1 MAEPVS
7 ALRDLDELSGYTEQN
22 PLSVGDDQQ
31 KAIQE
36 LERRGIKVPEQPE
49 FGYDYGGDRGLT
61 DIFMPFRR
69 EVISPERTIPTGNI
83 SFGPRGN
90 MRQKVKTIPAQY
102 GEPEFG
108 MEYMPLVRGTK
119 SALNAVGD
127 LLFGDAKEQASV
139 ARSGL
144 DMAEG
149 LAQYTTEQVK
159 AAASG
164 GQYYDPEQQRIV
176 SFDPTAVMIG
186 GNPTAGQAVLASG
199 VRLPSGGKKR
209 AYEQYGGNL
218 DDAREK
224 LGITQEGTNAW
235 RSTRKGFKSEI
246 PQEIR
251 EAAQK
256 VYDGDMDIQEYN
268 NIVQRVLPPEPIG
281 QVLEVPSYEEIAM
294 ALGKGEKT
302 GGIIGV
308 NVTLPDGT
316 PASSRLDIP
325 AYENQGTWVA
335 TVHDAGTSGTVL
347 GYGPTAVLNNV
358 SFNSKPNV
366 ALDIARGAKDKST
379 IGRME
384 GAWENRDPKV
394 VEQQVRDILNGTA
407 PDADQWVEVGM
418 NPARGSGFYDKRN
431 GQRLGETEQVLQV
444 GPLVLAK
451 RPTRIELDDPRNLV
465 TTRKEPRL
473 NDQGDPIFFS
483 GGGSTG
489 NRMAGASALS
499 NVERLRRA
507 EEQGFGDVLYHAT
520 APKEPID
527 EFKAKYPDGLSFLT
541 TSPEFA
547 NRWLGKGGSR
557 YNYDDPEL
565 QRILKKDLAEI
576 DKRYEERLGSIE
588 GPDGE
593 NILSWPEK
601 EKENYFRETSLARE
615 AIRKTNQSIYPV
627 RTNVQNTFDPRRDT
641 EVLEEL
647 MRLEKVDPDSN
658 TLNSGMTNRQ
668 VYQSGNYLLYENK
681 NVVDFLK
688 SKGYDSMRLA
698 EDGHIGGDFETLAV
712 FDPKNIR
719 SVNAQFDPEQR
730 ESANI
735 LYSGGGNTGNRIATA
750 SALRDITGDTPE
762 VTRDTTLLERVLDV
776 DSVNNMNPVW
786 GEPELRSVPIARA
799 SDLED
804 RAYMTGITDTTD
816 SSLRNLI
823 SLDGVPIDEKMRGG
837 TFFGSQAEQ
846 MERGHAFASAEKAI
860 QGQINRANVAQQL
873 SGREGVIFVP
883 HGMAGDSP
891 DFATMPTNIAVKYS
905 RAMMEPSDKKL
916 LDERIR
922 DGVLTK
928 KGDKYAAGKE
938 PIPDWMG
945 IDNVTDEY
953 LASIGGKRKNVTR
966 ALDEF
971 REAGALNLS
980 QARALVTDPSQFNQD
995 WGMVHSMYLLDPE
1008 SGQTKPRSTHPSY
1021 PHALTGVP
1029 IGATTEGFSILDW
1042 NPSYLPDERNF
1053 IEDMVRKAREQG
1065 QAYIDM
1071 KKLDDGTV
1079 GFQRKRLQPIIT
1091 RIKGYDVPNRERPV
1105 IGGRARGAGSS
1116 LAGALRSGGQGIITR
1131 EMIDDLI
1138 ARGLILS
1145 D

>member
-1 MAEPVS
+1 VAEPVS

-90 MRQKVKTIPAQY
+90 MRQEVKTIPAQY

-483 GGGSTG
+483 GDNRVAGS
-489 NRMAGASALS
+489 GA
-499 NVERLRRA
+499 
-507 EEQGFGDVLYHAT
+507 
-520 APKEPID
+520 I
-527 EFKAKYPDGLSFLT
+527 
-541 TSPEFA
+541 
-547 NRWLGKGGSR
+547 
-557 YNYDDPEL
+557 
-565 QRILKKDLAEI
+565 
-576 DKRYEERLGSIE
+576 
-588 GPDGE
+588 
-593 NILSWPEK
+593 
-601 EKENYFRETSLARE
+601 
-615 AIRKTNQSIYPV
+615 
-627 RTNVQNTFDPRRDT
+627 
-641 EVLEEL
+641 
-647 MRLEKVDPDSN
+647 
-658 TLNSGMTNRQ
+658 
-668 VYQSGNYLLYENK
+668 
-681 NVVDFLK
+681 
-688 SKGYDSMRLA
+688 
-698 EDGHIGGDFETLAV
+698 
-712 FDPKNIR
+712 
-719 SVNAQFDPEQR
+719 
-730 ESANI
+730 
-735 LYSGGGNTGNRIATA
+735 

-837 TFFGSQAEQ
+837 TFFGFQPEQ
-846 MERGHAFASAEKAI
+846 MELGQAFASADGAI
-860 QGQINRANVAQQL
+860 QSQINRARKAQQL
-873 SGREGVIFVP
+873 SGREGVIFAP
-883 HGMAGDSP
+883 HGMTPSSP

-905 RAMMEPSDKKL
+905 RAMMEPKDKKL

-922 DGVLTK
+922 NGVLTK
-928 KGDKYAAGKE
+928 KGDKYASGKE

-980 QARALVTDPSQFNQD
+980 QSRALVTDPSQFNKD
-995 WGMVHSMYLLDPE
+995 WGMVNSMYLLDPK

-1021 PHALTGVP
+1021 PAALTGVP

-1042 NPSYLPDERNF
+1042 NPTYKNNLNF
-1053 IEDMVRKAREQG
+1053 IDEMMRKGREAG
-1065 QAYIDM
+1065 QEYIDI

-1079 GFQRKRLQPIIT
+1079 GFQRDKIQPK
-1091 RIKGYDVPNRERPV
+1091 IKNIKMFDIPNRERPV
-1105 IGGRARGAGSS
+1105 IGGRARTAGSG
-1116 LAGALRSGGQGIITR
+1116 LAGSLKSGGQGLITR

>member
-90 MRQKVKTIPAQY
+90 MRQEVKTIPAQY

-483 GGGSTG
+483 GDNRVAGS
-489 NRMAGASALS
+489 GA
-499 NVERLRRA
+499 
-507 EEQGFGDVLYHAT
+507 
-520 APKEPID
+520 I
-527 EFKAKYPDGLSFLT
+527 
-541 TSPEFA
+541 
-547 NRWLGKGGSR
+547 
-557 YNYDDPEL
+557 
-565 QRILKKDLAEI
+565 
-576 DKRYEERLGSIE
+576 
-588 GPDGE
+588 
-593 NILSWPEK
+593 
-601 EKENYFRETSLARE
+601 
-615 AIRKTNQSIYPV
+615 
-627 RTNVQNTFDPRRDT
+627 
-641 EVLEEL
+641 
-647 MRLEKVDPDSN
+647 
-658 TLNSGMTNRQ
+658 
-668 VYQSGNYLLYENK
+668 
-681 NVVDFLK
+681 
-688 SKGYDSMRLA
+688 
-698 EDGHIGGDFETLAV
+698 
-712 FDPKNIR
+712 
-719 SVNAQFDPEQR
+719 
-730 ESANI
+730 
-735 LYSGGGNTGNRIATA
+735 
-750 SALRDITGDTPE
+750 SALRDITGETPE

-837 TFFGSQAEQ
+837 TFFGFQPEQ
-846 MERGHAFASAEKAI
+846 MELGQAFASADGAI
-860 QGQINRANVAQQL
+860 QSQINRARKAQQL
-873 SGREGVIFVP
+873 SGREGVIFAP
-883 HGMAGDSP
+883 HGMTPSSP

-905 RAMMEPSDKKL
+905 RAMMEPKDKKL

-922 DGVLTK
+922 NGVLTK

-980 QARALVTDPSQFNQD
+980 QSRALVTDPSQFNKD
-995 WGMVHSMYLLDPE
+995 WGMVNSMYLLDPK

-1021 PHALTGVP
+1021 PAALTGVP

-1042 NPSYLPDERNF
+1042 NPTYKNNLNF
-1053 IEDMVRKAREQG
+1053 IDEMMRKGREAG
-1065 QAYIDM
+1065 QEYIDI

-1079 GFQRKRLQPIIT
+1079 GFQRDKIQPK
-1091 RIKGYDVPNRERPV
+1091 IKNIKMFDIPNRERPV
-1105 IGGRARGAGSS
+1105 IGGRARTAGSG
-1116 LAGALRSGGQGIITR
+1116 LAGSLKSGGQGLITR

>member
-1 MAEPVS
+1 MPS
-7 ALRDLDELSGYTEQN
+7 ALNEILAPILADLAVNKVETGSFFGDADES
-22 PLSVGDDQQ
+22 
-31 KAIQE
+31 KAAQE
-36 LERRGIKVPEQPE
+36 ELQRRGIT
-49 FGYDYGGDRGLT
+49 YDYGGDRPLT
-61 DIFMPFRR
+61 DMFTPLRR
-69 EVISPERTIPTGNI
+69 EVISPERD
-83 SFGPRGN
+83 
-90 MRQKVKTIPAQY
+90 RQIGEPYLNEKGQVTYQVQNIPAEY
-102 GEPEFG
+102 GKAEFG
-108 MEYMPLVRGTK
+108 MEYMPVVRGAR
-119 SALNAVGD
+119 SALNAARD
-127 LLFGDAKEQASV
+127 FFLGDAKEQATV
-139 ARSGL
+139 AKSALG
-144 DMAEG
+144 MAEG

-483 GGGSTG
+483 GDNRVAGS
-489 NRMAGASALS
+489 GA
-499 NVERLRRA
+499 
-507 EEQGFGDVLYHAT
+507 
-520 APKEPID
+520 I
-527 EFKAKYPDGLSFLT
+527 
-541 TSPEFA
+541 
-547 NRWLGKGGSR
+547 
-557 YNYDDPEL
+557 
-565 QRILKKDLAEI
+565 
-576 DKRYEERLGSIE
+576 
-588 GPDGE
+588 
-593 NILSWPEK
+593 
-601 EKENYFRETSLARE
+601 
-615 AIRKTNQSIYPV
+615 
-627 RTNVQNTFDPRRDT
+627 
-641 EVLEEL
+641 
-647 MRLEKVDPDSN
+647 
-658 TLNSGMTNRQ
+658 
-668 VYQSGNYLLYENK
+668 
-681 NVVDFLK
+681 
-688 SKGYDSMRLA
+688 
-698 EDGHIGGDFETLAV
+698 
-712 FDPKNIR
+712 
-719 SVNAQFDPEQR
+719 
-730 ESANI
+730 
-735 LYSGGGNTGNRIATA
+735 

-837 TFFGSQAEQ
+837 TFFGFQPEQ
-846 MERGHAFASAEKAI
+846 MELGQAFASADGAI
-860 QGQINRANVAQQL
+860 QSQINRARKAQQL
-873 SGREGVIFVP
+873 SGREGVIFAP
-883 HGMAGDSP
+883 HGMTPSSP

-905 RAMMEPSDKKL
+905 RAMMEPKDKKL

-922 DGVLTK
+922 NGVLTK
-928 KGDKYAAGKE
+928 KGDKYASGKE

-980 QARALVTDPSQFNQD
+980 QSRALVTDPSQFNKD
-995 WGMVHSMYLLDPE
+995 WGMVNSMYLLDPK

-1021 PHALTGVP
+1021 PAALTGVP

-1042 NPSYLPDERNF
+1042 NPTYKNNLNF
-1053 IEDMVRKAREQG
+1053 IDEMMRKGREAG
-1065 QAYIDM
+1065 QEYIDI

-1079 GFQRKRLQPIIT
+1079 GFQRDKIQPK
-1091 RIKGYDVPNRERPV
+1091 IKNIKMFDIPNRERPV
-1105 IGGRARGAGSS
+1105 IGGRARTAGSG
-1116 LAGALRSGGQGIITR
+1116 LAGSLKSGGQGLITR

>member
-90 MRQKVKTIPAQY
+90 MRQEVKTIPAQY

-483 GGGSTG
+483 GDNRVAGS
-489 NRMAGASALS
+489 GA
-499 NVERLRRA
+499 
-507 EEQGFGDVLYHAT
+507 
-520 APKEPID
+520 I
-527 EFKAKYPDGLSFLT
+527 
-541 TSPEFA
+541 
-547 NRWLGKGGSR
+547 
-557 YNYDDPEL
+557 
-565 QRILKKDLAEI
+565 
-576 DKRYEERLGSIE
+576 
-588 GPDGE
+588 
-593 NILSWPEK
+593 
-601 EKENYFRETSLARE
+601 
-615 AIRKTNQSIYPV
+615 
-627 RTNVQNTFDPRRDT
+627 
-641 EVLEEL
+641 
-647 MRLEKVDPDSN
+647 
-658 TLNSGMTNRQ
+658 
-668 VYQSGNYLLYENK
+668 
-681 NVVDFLK
+681 
-688 SKGYDSMRLA
+688 
-698 EDGHIGGDFETLAV
+698 
-712 FDPKNIR
+712 
-719 SVNAQFDPEQR
+719 
-730 ESANI
+730 
-735 LYSGGGNTGNRIATA
+735 

-837 TFFGSQAEQ
+837 TFFGFQPEQ
-846 MERGHAFASAEKAI
+846 MELGQAFASADGAI
-860 QGQINRANVAQQL
+860 QSQINRARKAQQL
-873 SGREGVIFVP
+873 SGREGVIFAP
-883 HGMAGDSP
+883 HGMTPSSP

-905 RAMMEPSDKKL
+905 RAMMEPKDKKL

-922 DGVLTK
+922 NGVLTK
-928 KGDKYAAGKE
+928 KGDKYASGKE

-966 ALDEF
+966 AVDEF

-980 QARALVTDPSQFNQD
+980 QSRALVTDPSQFNKD
-995 WGMVHSMYLLDPE
+995 WGMVNSMYLLDPK

-1021 PHALTGVP
+1021 PAALTGVP

-1042 NPSYLPDERNF
+1042 NPTYKNNLNF
-1053 IEDMVRKAREQG
+1053 IDEMMRKGREAG
-1065 QAYIDM
+1065 QEYIDI

-1079 GFQRKRLQPIIT
+1079 GFQRDKIQPK
-1091 RIKGYDVPNRERPV
+1091 IKNIKMFDIPNRERPV
-1105 IGGRARGAGSS
+1105 IGGRARTAGSG
-1116 LAGALRSGGQGIITR
+1116 LAGSLKSGGQGLITR

>member
-36 LERRGIKVPEQPE
+36 LERRGIKPPEQPE
-49 FGYDYGGDRGLT
+49 FGYDYGGDRGVT

-69 EVISPERTIPTGNI
+69 EVIRPEQTIPTGNI

-90 MRQKVKTIPAQY
+90 MQQEVKTIPAQY
-102 GEPEFG
+102 GESEFG

-127 LLFGDAKEQASV
+127 LLFGDAGEQAAVTKS
-139 ARSGL
+139 AL
-144 DMAEG
+144 NMAEG
-149 LAQYTTEQVK
+149 LGQYATEQAK

-164 GQYYDPEQQRIV
+164 GEYYDPEQQRIV
-176 SFDPTAVMIG
+176 SFDPTTVMFG
-186 GNPTAGQAVLASG
+186 GNPATTTEKVLGSG

-209 AYEQYGGNL
+209 AYEQYGGTLN
-218 DDAREK
+218 DAREK
-224 LGITQEGTNAW
+224 LGITQETTDAW

-256 VYDGDMDIQEYN
+256 VYDGDMDIREYDD
-268 NIVQRVLPPEPIG
+268 IVQRVLPPEPIG

-308 NVTLPDGT
+308 NIALPDGT
-316 PASSRLDIP
+316 PASSRLDIN
-325 AYENQGTWVA
+325 AYQDQGTWVA

-366 ALDIARGAKDKST
+366 ALDIARGAKTKST

-384 GAWENRDPKV
+384 GAWENRDPKML
-394 VEQQVRDILNGTA
+394 EQQVRDILNGTA
-407 PDADQWVEVGM
+407 PDADQWIEVGM
-418 NPARGSGFYDKRN
+418 NPARGSGFYDKRT
-431 GQRLGETEQVLQV
+431 GQRLGEAEQVLQI
-444 GPLVLAK
+444 GPVVLAK
-451 RPTRIELDDPRNLV
+451 GSTKVKLDDPRNLV
-465 TTRKEPRL
+465 TTRGKPKL
-473 NDQGDPIFFS
+473 NDQGDQIFFA

-489 NRMAGASALS
+489 NRMAGASAL
-499 NVERLRRA
+499 
-507 EEQGFGDVLYHAT
+507 
-520 APKEPID
+520 
-527 EFKAKYPDGLSFLT
+527 
-541 TSPEFA
+541 
-547 NRWLGKGGSR
+547 
-557 YNYDDPEL
+557 
-565 QRILKKDLAEI
+565 
-576 DKRYEERLGSIE
+576 
-588 GPDGE
+588 
-593 NILSWPEK
+593 
-601 EKENYFRETSLARE
+601 
-615 AIRKTNQSIYPV
+615 
-627 RTNVQNTFDPRRDT
+627 
-641 EVLEEL
+641 
-647 MRLEKVDPDSN
+647 
-658 TLNSGMTNRQ
+658 
-668 VYQSGNYLLYENK
+668 
-681 NVVDFLK
+681 
-688 SKGYDSMRLA
+688 
-698 EDGHIGGDFETLAV
+698 
-712 FDPKNIR
+712 
-719 SVNAQFDPEQR
+719 
-730 ESANI
+730 
-735 LYSGGGNTGNRIATA
+735 
-750 SALRDITGDTPE
+750 RDITGETPE

-786 GEPELRSVPIARA
+786 GDPELRSVPIARA

-837 TFFGSQAEQ
+837 TFFGFQPEQ
-846 MERGHAFASAEKAI
+846 MELRQAFASADGAI
-860 QGQINRANVAQQL
+860 QSQINRARKAQQL
-873 SGREGVIFVP
+873 SGREGVIFAP
-883 HGMAGDSP
+883 HGMTPSSP

-922 DGVLTK
+922 NGVLTK
-928 KGDKYAAGKE
+928 NGDKYAAGKE

-980 QARALVTDPSQFNQD
+980 QSRALVTDPSQFNKD
-995 WGMVHSMYLLDPE
+995 WGMVNSMYLLDPK

-1021 PHALTGVP
+1021 PAALAGTP

-1042 NPSYLPDERNF
+1042 NPTYKNNLNF
-1053 IEDMVRKAREQG
+1053 IDEMLRKGREAG
-1065 QAYIDM
+1065 QEYIDI

-1079 GFQRKRLQPIIT
+1079 GFQRDKIQKKIQNIKRF
-1091 RIKGYDVPNRERPV
+1091 DVPNRERPV
-1105 IGGRARGAGSS
+1105 LGGRARTAGSG
-1116 LAGALRSGGQGIITR
+1116 LAGSLKSGGQGIITR
-1131 EMIDDLI
+1131 EMIDDLV

>member
-1 MAEPVS
+1 VPS
-7 ALRDLDELSGYTEQN
+7 ALHEILAPILADLAVNKVETGSFFGDADES
-22 PLSVGDDQQ
+22 
-31 KAIQE
+31 KAAQE
-36 LERRGIKVPEQPE
+36 ELQRRGIN
-49 FGYDYGGDRGLT
+49 YSYGGDSTLGSLLL
-61 DIFMPFRR
+61 PLRR
-69 EVISPERTIPTGNI
+69 EVISPERD
-83 SFGPRGN
+83 
-90 MRQKVKTIPAQY
+90 RQIGEPYLNEKGQVTYQVQNIPAEY
-102 GEPEFG
+102 GKAEFG
-108 MEYMPLVRGTK
+108 MEYIPVVRGARSVR
-119 SALNAVGD
+119 SAARDFFL
-127 LLFGDAKEQASV
+127 GDAKEQASV
-139 ARSGL
+139 ARSAL
-144 DMAEG
+144 NMVEG
-149 LAQYTTEQVK
+149 FGQHIAEQVQ
-159 AAASG
+159 AFGSG
-164 GQYYDPEQQRIV
+164 GRYYDPKQERIV
-176 SFDPTAVMIG
+176 EADPTLVMFG
-186 GNPTAGQAVLASG
+186 GNPATTTGKVLGSG

-218 DDAREK
+218 EDARNK
-224 LGITQEGTNAW
+224 LNLTDEYRKEWQKT
-235 RSTRKGFKSEI
+235 RSGFK
-246 PQEIR
+246 QERPEELKI
-251 EAAQK
+251 AAQK
-256 VYDGDMDIQEYN
+256 VSDGEMTFEEYRALVQE
-268 NIVQRVLPPEPIG
+268 VLPPEPLG
-281 QVLEVPSYEEIAM
+281 QLMEIPTLEEIALSLDKSPDRT
-294 ALGKGEKT
+294 A
-302 GGIIGV
+302 GIIGL
-308 NVTLPDGT
+308 NIDIPDGT
-316 PASSRLDIP
+316 PASSRLDIS
-325 AYENQGTWVA
+325 AYEDQGTWVN
-335 TVHDAGTSGTVL
+335 TIHEGGKKSGTVL
-347 GYGPTAVLNNV
+347 GYGPTTVLNNV
-358 SFNSKPNV
+358 SFSSNPKQ
-366 ALDIARGAKDKST
+366 ALEIAKGQGKTPIARIDGT
-379 IGRME
+379 
-384 GAWENRDPKV
+384 WENRDPKI
-394 VEQQVRDILNGTA
+394 VEQQVRSILDGTA
-407 PDADQWVEVGM
+407 PDAGDWVEVGM
-418 NPARGSGFYDKRN
+418 NPIRGSGFYNKATFELVDN
-431 GQRLGETEQVLQV
+431 AEQILQV

-451 RPTRIELDDPRNLV
+451 KVKYRKPNDPKNQVEDRGV
-465 TTRKEPRL
+465 PRL
-473 NDQGDPIFFS
+473 DDQGDPIFFS

-489 NRMAGASALS
+489 NRIAGASALS

-527 EFKAKYPDGLSFLT
+527 QFKAKYPDGLNFLT

-557 YNYDDPEL
+557 YNDADPEL

-601 EKENYFRETSLARE
+601 EQENYFRETRLARE
-615 AIRKTNQSIYPV
+615 AISRTNQSIYPV

-641 EVLEEL
+641 DVLEEL

-668 VYQSGNYLLYENK
+668 TYQTGNYLLYENK

-698 EDGHIGGDFETLAV
+698 EDGHAGGDFETLAV

-719 SVNAQFDPEQR
+719 SVNAQFDPQQR

-837 TFFGSQAEQ
+837 TFFGFQPEQ
-846 MERGHAFASAEKAI
+846 MELGQAFASADGAI
-860 QGQINRANVAQQL
+860 QSQINRARKAQQL
-873 SGREGVIFVP
+873 SGREGVIFAP
-883 HGMAGDSP
+883 HGMTPSSP

-905 RAMMEPSDKKL
+905 RAMMEPKDKKL

-922 DGVLTK
+922 NGVLTK

-980 QARALVTDPSQFNQD
+980 QSRALVTDPSQFNKD
-995 WGMVHSMYLLDPE
+995 WGMVNSMYLLDPK

-1021 PHALTGVP
+1021 PAALTGVP

-1042 NPSYLPDERNF
+1042 NPTYKNNLNF
-1053 IEDMVRKAREQG
+1053 IDEMMRKGREAG
-1065 QAYIDM
+1065 QEYIDI

-1079 GFQRKRLQPIIT
+1079 GFQRDKIQPKIQNIKRFDI
-1091 RIKGYDVPNRERPV
+1091 PNRERPV
-1105 IGGRARGAGSS
+1105 IGGRARTAGSG
-1116 LAGALRSGGQGIITR
+1116 LAGSLKSGGQGLITR

>member
-1 MAEPVS
+1 
-7 ALRDLDELSGYTEQN
+7 
-22 PLSVGDDQQ
+22 
-31 KAIQE
+31 
-36 LERRGIKVPEQPE
+36 
-49 FGYDYGGDRGLT
+49 
-61 DIFMPFRR
+61 
-69 EVISPERTIPTGNI
+69 
-83 SFGPRGN
+83 
-90 MRQKVKTIPAQY
+90 
-102 GEPEFG
+102 
-108 MEYMPLVRGTK
+108 
-119 SALNAVGD
+119 
-127 LLFGDAKEQASV
+127 
-139 ARSGL
+139 
-144 DMAEG
+144 MAEG

-483 GGGSTG
+483 GDNRVAGS
-489 NRMAGASALS
+489 GA
-499 NVERLRRA
+499 
-507 EEQGFGDVLYHAT
+507 
-520 APKEPID
+520 I
-527 EFKAKYPDGLSFLT
+527 
-541 TSPEFA
+541 
-547 NRWLGKGGSR
+547 
-557 YNYDDPEL
+557 
-565 QRILKKDLAEI
+565 
-576 DKRYEERLGSIE
+576 
-588 GPDGE
+588 
-593 NILSWPEK
+593 
-601 EKENYFRETSLARE
+601 
-615 AIRKTNQSIYPV
+615 
-627 RTNVQNTFDPRRDT
+627 
-641 EVLEEL
+641 
-647 MRLEKVDPDSN
+647 
-658 TLNSGMTNRQ
+658 
-668 VYQSGNYLLYENK
+668 
-681 NVVDFLK
+681 
-688 SKGYDSMRLA
+688 
-698 EDGHIGGDFETLAV
+698 
-712 FDPKNIR
+712 
-719 SVNAQFDPEQR
+719 
-730 ESANI
+730 
-735 LYSGGGNTGNRIATA
+735 

-837 TFFGSQAEQ
+837 TFFGFQPEQ
-846 MERGHAFASAEKAI
+846 MELGQAFASADGAI
-860 QGQINRANVAQQL
+860 QSQINRARKAQQL
-873 SGREGVIFVP
+873 SGREGVIFAP
-883 HGMAGDSP
+883 HGMTPSSP

-905 RAMMEPSDKKL
+905 RAMMEPKDKKL

-922 DGVLTK
+922 NGVLTK

-980 QARALVTDPSQFNQD
+980 QSRALVTDPSQFNKD
-995 WGMVHSMYLLDPE
+995 WGMVNSMYLLDPK

-1021 PHALTGVP
+1021 PAALTGVP

-1042 NPSYLPDERNF
+1042 NPTYKNNLNF
-1053 IEDMVRKAREQG
+1053 IDEMMRKGREAG
-1065 QAYIDM
+1065 QEYIDI

-1079 GFQRKRLQPIIT
+1079 GFQRDKIQPK
-1091 RIKGYDVPNRERPV
+1091 IKNIKMFDIPNRERPV
-1105 IGGRARGAGSS
+1105 IGGRARTAGSG
-1116 LAGALRSGGQGIITR
+1116 LAGSLKSGGQGLITR

>member
-1 MAEPVS
+1 MPS
-7 ALRDLDELSGYTEQN
+7 ALNEILAPILADLAVNKVETGSFFGDADES
-22 PLSVGDDQQ
+22 
-31 KAIQE
+31 KAAQE
-36 LERRGIKVPEQPE
+36 ELQRRGIT
-49 FGYDYGGDRGLT
+49 YDYGGDRPLT
-61 DIFMPFRR
+61 DMFTPLRR
-69 EVISPERTIPTGNI
+69 EVISPERD
-83 SFGPRGN
+83 
-90 MRQKVKTIPAQY
+90 RQIGEPYLNEKGQVTYQVQNIPAEY
-102 GEPEFG
+102 GKAEFG
-108 MEYMPLVRGTK
+108 MEYMPVVRGAR
-119 SALNAVGD
+119 SALNAARD
-127 LLFGDAKEQASV
+127 FFLGDAKEQATV
-139 ARSGL
+139 AKSALG
-144 DMAEG
+144 MAEG

-235 RSTRKGFKSEI
+235 RSTRKGFKSET

-251 EAAQK
+251 ESAQK

-483 GGGSTG
+483 GDNRVAGS
-489 NRMAGASALS
+489 GA
-499 NVERLRRA
+499 
-507 EEQGFGDVLYHAT
+507 
-520 APKEPID
+520 I
-527 EFKAKYPDGLSFLT
+527 
-541 TSPEFA
+541 
-547 NRWLGKGGSR
+547 
-557 YNYDDPEL
+557 
-565 QRILKKDLAEI
+565 
-576 DKRYEERLGSIE
+576 
-588 GPDGE
+588 
-593 NILSWPEK
+593 
-601 EKENYFRETSLARE
+601 
-615 AIRKTNQSIYPV
+615 
-627 RTNVQNTFDPRRDT
+627 
-641 EVLEEL
+641 
-647 MRLEKVDPDSN
+647 
-658 TLNSGMTNRQ
+658 
-668 VYQSGNYLLYENK
+668 
-681 NVVDFLK
+681 
-688 SKGYDSMRLA
+688 
-698 EDGHIGGDFETLAV
+698 
-712 FDPKNIR
+712 
-719 SVNAQFDPEQR
+719 
-730 ESANI
+730 
-735 LYSGGGNTGNRIATA
+735 

-837 TFFGSQAEQ
+837 TFFGFQPEQ
-846 MERGHAFASAEKAI
+846 MELGQAFASADGAI
-860 QGQINRANVAQQL
+860 QSQINRARKAQQL
-873 SGREGVIFVP
+873 SGREGVIFAP
-883 HGMAGDSP
+883 HGMTPSSP

-905 RAMMEPSDKKL
+905 RAMMEPKDKKL

-922 DGVLTK
+922 NGVLTK

-980 QARALVTDPSQFNQD
+980 QSRALVTDPSQFNKD
-995 WGMVHSMYLLDPE
+995 WGMVNSMYLLDPK

-1021 PHALTGVP
+1021 PAALTGVP

-1042 NPSYLPDERNF
+1042 NPTYKNNLNF
-1053 IEDMVRKAREQG
+1053 IDEMMRKGREAG
-1065 QAYIDM
+1065 QEYIDI

-1079 GFQRKRLQPIIT
+1079 GFQRDKIQPK
-1091 RIKGYDVPNRERPV
+1091 IKNIKMFDIPNRERPV
-1105 IGGRARGAGSS
+1105 IGGRARTAGSG
-1116 LAGALRSGGQGIITR
+1116 LAGSLKSGGQGLITR

>member
-90 MRQKVKTIPAQY
+90 MRQEVKTIPAQY

-483 GGGSTG
+483 GDNRVAGS
-489 NRMAGASALS
+489 GA
-499 NVERLRRA
+499 
-507 EEQGFGDVLYHAT
+507 
-520 APKEPID
+520 I
-527 EFKAKYPDGLSFLT
+527 
-541 TSPEFA
+541 
-547 NRWLGKGGSR
+547 
-557 YNYDDPEL
+557 
-565 QRILKKDLAEI
+565 
-576 DKRYEERLGSIE
+576 
-588 GPDGE
+588 
-593 NILSWPEK
+593 
-601 EKENYFRETSLARE
+601 
-615 AIRKTNQSIYPV
+615 
-627 RTNVQNTFDPRRDT
+627 
-641 EVLEEL
+641 
-647 MRLEKVDPDSN
+647 
-658 TLNSGMTNRQ
+658 
-668 VYQSGNYLLYENK
+668 
-681 NVVDFLK
+681 
-688 SKGYDSMRLA
+688 
-698 EDGHIGGDFETLAV
+698 
-712 FDPKNIR
+712 
-719 SVNAQFDPEQR
+719 
-730 ESANI
+730 
-735 LYSGGGNTGNRIATA
+735 

-837 TFFGSQAEQ
+837 TFFGFQPEQ
-846 MERGHAFASAEKAI
+846 MELGQAFASADGAI
-860 QGQINRANVAQQL
+860 QSQINRARKAQQL
-873 SGREGVIFVP
+873 SGREGVIFAP
-883 HGMAGDSP
+883 HGMTPSSP

-905 RAMMEPSDKKL
+905 RAMMEPKDKKL

-922 DGVLTK
+922 NGVLTK

-980 QARALVTDPSQFNQD
+980 QSRALVTDPSQFNKD
-995 WGMVHSMYLLDPE
+995 WGMVNSMYLLDPK

-1021 PHALTGVP
+1021 PAALTGVP

-1042 NPSYLPDERNF
+1042 NPTYKNNLNF
-1053 IEDMVRKAREQG
+1053 IDEMMRKGREAG
-1065 QAYIDM
+1065 QEYIDI

-1079 GFQRKRLQPIIT
+1079 GFQRDKIQPK
-1091 RIKGYDVPNRERPV
+1091 IKNIKMFDIPNRERPV
-1105 IGGRARGAGSS
+1105 IGGRARTAGSG
-1116 LAGALRSGGQGIITR
+1116 LAGSLKSGGQGLITR

>member
-1 MAEPVS
+1 MPS
-7 ALRDLDELSGYTEQN
+7 ALNEILAPILADLAVNKVETGSFFGDADES
-22 PLSVGDDQQ
+22 
-31 KAIQE
+31 KAAQE
-36 LERRGIKVPEQPE
+36 ELQRRGIT
-49 FGYDYGGDRGLT
+49 YDYGGDRPLT
-61 DIFMPFRR
+61 DMFTPLRR
-69 EVISPERTIPTGNI
+69 EVISPERD
-83 SFGPRGN
+83 
-90 MRQKVKTIPAQY
+90 RQIGEPYLNEKGQVTYQVQNIPAEY
-102 GEPEFG
+102 GKAEFG
-108 MEYMPLVRGTK
+108 MEYMPVVRGAR
-119 SALNAVGD
+119 SALNAARD
-127 LLFGDAKEQASV
+127 FFLGDAKEQATV
-139 ARSGL
+139 AKSALG
-144 DMAEG
+144 MAEG

-256 VYDGDMDIQEYN
+256 VYDGDMDIREYN

-483 GGGSTG
+483 GDNRVAGS
-489 NRMAGASALS
+489 GA
-499 NVERLRRA
+499 
-507 EEQGFGDVLYHAT
+507 
-520 APKEPID
+520 I
-527 EFKAKYPDGLSFLT
+527 
-541 TSPEFA
+541 
-547 NRWLGKGGSR
+547 
-557 YNYDDPEL
+557 
-565 QRILKKDLAEI
+565 
-576 DKRYEERLGSIE
+576 
-588 GPDGE
+588 
-593 NILSWPEK
+593 
-601 EKENYFRETSLARE
+601 
-615 AIRKTNQSIYPV
+615 
-627 RTNVQNTFDPRRDT
+627 
-641 EVLEEL
+641 
-647 MRLEKVDPDSN
+647 
-658 TLNSGMTNRQ
+658 
-668 VYQSGNYLLYENK
+668 
-681 NVVDFLK
+681 
-688 SKGYDSMRLA
+688 
-698 EDGHIGGDFETLAV
+698 
-712 FDPKNIR
+712 
-719 SVNAQFDPEQR
+719 
-730 ESANI
+730 
-735 LYSGGGNTGNRIATA
+735 

-837 TFFGSQAEQ
+837 TFFGFQPEQ
-846 MERGHAFASAEKAI
+846 MELGQAFASADGAI
-860 QGQINRANVAQQL
+860 QSQINRARKAQQL
-873 SGREGVIFVP
+873 SGREGVIFAP
-883 HGMAGDSP
+883 HGMTPSSP

-905 RAMMEPSDKKL
+905 RAMMEPKDKKL

-922 DGVLTK
+922 NGVLTK
-928 KGDKYAAGKE
+928 KGDKYASGKE

-980 QARALVTDPSQFNQD
+980 QSRALVTDPSQFNKD
-995 WGMVHSMYLLDPE
+995 WGMVNSMYLLDPK

-1021 PHALTGVP
+1021 PAALTGVP

-1042 NPSYLPDERNF
+1042 NPTYKNNLNF
-1053 IEDMVRKAREQG
+1053 IDEMMRKGREAG
-1065 QAYIDM
+1065 QEYIDI

-1079 GFQRKRLQPIIT
+1079 GFQRDKIQPK
-1091 RIKGYDVPNRERPV
+1091 IKNIKMFDIPNRERPV
-1105 IGGRARGAGSS
+1105 IGGRARTAGSG
-1116 LAGALRSGGQGIITR
+1116 LAGSLKSGGQGLITR

>member
-69 EVISPERTIPTGNI
+69 EVISPEQTIPTGNI

-90 MRQKVKTIPAQY
+90 MRQEVKTIPAQY

-483 GGGSTG
+483 GDNRVAGS
-489 NRMAGASALS
+489 GA
-499 NVERLRRA
+499 
-507 EEQGFGDVLYHAT
+507 
-520 APKEPID
+520 I
-527 EFKAKYPDGLSFLT
+527 
-541 TSPEFA
+541 
-547 NRWLGKGGSR
+547 
-557 YNYDDPEL
+557 
-565 QRILKKDLAEI
+565 
-576 DKRYEERLGSIE
+576 
-588 GPDGE
+588 
-593 NILSWPEK
+593 
-601 EKENYFRETSLARE
+601 
-615 AIRKTNQSIYPV
+615 
-627 RTNVQNTFDPRRDT
+627 
-641 EVLEEL
+641 
-647 MRLEKVDPDSN
+647 
-658 TLNSGMTNRQ
+658 
-668 VYQSGNYLLYENK
+668 
-681 NVVDFLK
+681 
-688 SKGYDSMRLA
+688 
-698 EDGHIGGDFETLAV
+698 
-712 FDPKNIR
+712 
-719 SVNAQFDPEQR
+719 
-730 ESANI
+730 
-735 LYSGGGNTGNRIATA
+735 

-837 TFFGSQAEQ
+837 TFFGFQPEQ
-846 MERGHAFASAEKAI
+846 MELGQAFASADGAI
-860 QGQINRANVAQQL
+860 QSQINRARKAQQL
-873 SGREGVIFVP
+873 SGREGVIFAP
-883 HGMAGDSP
+883 HGMTPSSP

-905 RAMMEPSDKKL
+905 RAMMEPKDKKL

-922 DGVLTK
+922 NGVLTK
-928 KGDKYAAGKE
+928 KGDKYASGKE

-980 QARALVTDPSQFNQD
+980 QSRALVTDPSQFNKD
-995 WGMVHSMYLLDPE
+995 WGMVNSMYLLDPK

-1021 PHALTGVP
+1021 PAALTGVP

-1042 NPSYLPDERNF
+1042 NPTYKNNLNF
-1053 IEDMVRKAREQG
+1053 IDEMMRKGREAG
-1065 QAYIDM
+1065 QEYIDI

-1079 GFQRKRLQPIIT
+1079 GFQRDKIQPK
-1091 RIKGYDVPNRERPV
+1091 IKNIKMFDIPNRERPV
-1105 IGGRARGAGSS
+1105 IGGRARTAGSG
-1116 LAGALRSGGQGIITR
+1116 LAGSLKSGGQGLITR

>member
-90 MRQKVKTIPAQY
+90 MRQEVKTIPAQY

-256 VYDGDMDIQEYN
+256 VYDGDMDIREYN

-483 GGGSTG
+483 GDNRVAGS
-489 NRMAGASALS
+489 GA
-499 NVERLRRA
+499 
-507 EEQGFGDVLYHAT
+507 
-520 APKEPID
+520 I
-527 EFKAKYPDGLSFLT
+527 
-541 TSPEFA
+541 
-547 NRWLGKGGSR
+547 
-557 YNYDDPEL
+557 
-565 QRILKKDLAEI
+565 
-576 DKRYEERLGSIE
+576 
-588 GPDGE
+588 
-593 NILSWPEK
+593 
-601 EKENYFRETSLARE
+601 
-615 AIRKTNQSIYPV
+615 
-627 RTNVQNTFDPRRDT
+627 
-641 EVLEEL
+641 
-647 MRLEKVDPDSN
+647 
-658 TLNSGMTNRQ
+658 
-668 VYQSGNYLLYENK
+668 
-681 NVVDFLK
+681 
-688 SKGYDSMRLA
+688 
-698 EDGHIGGDFETLAV
+698 
-712 FDPKNIR
+712 
-719 SVNAQFDPEQR
+719 
-730 ESANI
+730 
-735 LYSGGGNTGNRIATA
+735 

-837 TFFGSQAEQ
+837 TFFGFQPEQ
-846 MERGHAFASAEKAI
+846 MELGQAFASADGAI
-860 QGQINRANVAQQL
+860 QSQINRARKAQQL
-873 SGREGVIFVP
+873 SGREGVIFAP
-883 HGMAGDSP
+883 HGMTPSSP

-905 RAMMEPSDKKL
+905 RAMMEPKDKKL

-922 DGVLTK
+922 NGVLTK

-980 QARALVTDPSQFNQD
+980 QSRALVTDPSQFNKD
-995 WGMVHSMYLLDPE
+995 WGMVNSMYLLDPK

-1021 PHALTGVP
+1021 PAALTGVP

-1042 NPSYLPDERNF
+1042 NPTYKNNLNF
-1053 IEDMVRKAREQG
+1053 IDEMMRKGREAG
-1065 QAYIDM
+1065 QEYIDI

-1079 GFQRKRLQPIIT
+1079 GFQRDKIQPK
-1091 RIKGYDVPNRERPV
+1091 IKNIKMFDIPNRERPV
-1105 IGGRARGAGSS
+1105 IGGRARTAGSG
-1116 LAGALRSGGQGIITR
+1116 LAGSLKSGGQGLITR

>member
-1 MAEPVS
+1 VAEPVS

-36 LERRGIKVPEQPE
+36 LERRGIKAPEQPE

-90 MRQKVKTIPAQY
+90 MRQEVKTIPAQY

-483 GGGSTG
+483 GNNKVAGS
-489 NRMAGASALS
+489 GA
-499 NVERLRRA
+499 
-507 EEQGFGDVLYHAT
+507 
-520 APKEPID
+520 I
-527 EFKAKYPDGLSFLT
+527 
-541 TSPEFA
+541 
-547 NRWLGKGGSR
+547 
-557 YNYDDPEL
+557 
-565 QRILKKDLAEI
+565 
-576 DKRYEERLGSIE
+576 
-588 GPDGE
+588 
-593 NILSWPEK
+593 
-601 EKENYFRETSLARE
+601 
-615 AIRKTNQSIYPV
+615 
-627 RTNVQNTFDPRRDT
+627 
-641 EVLEEL
+641 
-647 MRLEKVDPDSN
+647 
-658 TLNSGMTNRQ
+658 
-668 VYQSGNYLLYENK
+668 
-681 NVVDFLK
+681 
-688 SKGYDSMRLA
+688 
-698 EDGHIGGDFETLAV
+698 
-712 FDPKNIR
+712 
-719 SVNAQFDPEQR
+719 
-730 ESANI
+730 
-735 LYSGGGNTGNRIATA
+735 
-750 SALRDITGDTPE
+750 SALRDITGETPE

-837 TFFGSQAEQ
+837 TFFGFQPEQ
-846 MERGHAFASAEKAI
+846 MELGQAFASADGAI
-860 QGQINRANVAQQL
+860 QSQINRARKAQQL
-873 SGREGVIFVP
+873 SGREGVIFAP
-883 HGMAGDSP
+883 HGMTPSSP

-905 RAMMEPSDKKL
+905 RAMMEPKDKKL

-922 DGVLTK
+922 NGVLTK

-980 QARALVTDPSQFNQD
+980 QSRALVTDPSQFNKD
-995 WGMVHSMYLLDPE
+995 WGMVNSMYLLDPK

-1021 PHALTGVP
+1021 PAALTGVP

-1042 NPSYLPDERNF
+1042 NPTYKNNLNF
-1053 IEDMVRKAREQG
+1053 IDEMMRKGREAG
-1065 QAYIDM
+1065 QEYIDI

-1079 GFQRKRLQPIIT
+1079 GFQRDKIQPKIQNIKRFDI
-1091 RIKGYDVPNRERPV
+1091 PNRERPV
-1105 IGGRARGAGSS
+1105 IGGRARTAGSG
-1116 LAGALRSGGQGIITR
+1116 LAGSLKSGGQGLITR

>member
-90 MRQKVKTIPAQY
+90 MRQEVKTIPAQY

-256 VYDGDMDIQEYN
+256 VYDGDMDIREYN

-483 GGGSTG
+483 GDNRVAGS
-489 NRMAGASALS
+489 GA
-499 NVERLRRA
+499 
-507 EEQGFGDVLYHAT
+507 
-520 APKEPID
+520 I
-527 EFKAKYPDGLSFLT
+527 
-541 TSPEFA
+541 
-547 NRWLGKGGSR
+547 
-557 YNYDDPEL
+557 
-565 QRILKKDLAEI
+565 
-576 DKRYEERLGSIE
+576 
-588 GPDGE
+588 
-593 NILSWPEK
+593 
-601 EKENYFRETSLARE
+601 
-615 AIRKTNQSIYPV
+615 
-627 RTNVQNTFDPRRDT
+627 
-641 EVLEEL
+641 
-647 MRLEKVDPDSN
+647 
-658 TLNSGMTNRQ
+658 
-668 VYQSGNYLLYENK
+668 
-681 NVVDFLK
+681 
-688 SKGYDSMRLA
+688 
-698 EDGHIGGDFETLAV
+698 
-712 FDPKNIR
+712 
-719 SVNAQFDPEQR
+719 
-730 ESANI
+730 
-735 LYSGGGNTGNRIATA
+735 

-837 TFFGSQAEQ
+837 TFFGFQPEQ
-846 MERGHAFASAEKAI
+846 MELGQAFASADGAI
-860 QGQINRANVAQQL
+860 QSQINRARKAQQL
-873 SGREGVIFVP
+873 SGREGVIFAP
-883 HGMAGDSP
+883 HGMTPSSP

-905 RAMMEPSDKKL
+905 RAMMEPKDKKL

-922 DGVLTK
+922 NGVLTK
-928 KGDKYAAGKE
+928 KGDKYASGKE

-966 ALDEF
+966 DLDEF

-980 QARALVTDPSQFNQD
+980 QSRALVTDPSQFNKD
-995 WGMVHSMYLLDPE
+995 WGMVNSMYLLDPK

-1021 PHALTGVP
+1021 PAALTGVP

-1042 NPSYLPDERNF
+1042 NPTYKNNLNF
-1053 IEDMVRKAREQG
+1053 IDEMMRKGREAG
-1065 QAYIDM
+1065 QEYIDI

-1079 GFQRKRLQPIIT
+1079 GFQRDKIQPK
-1091 RIKGYDVPNRERPV
+1091 IKNIKMFDIPNRERPV
-1105 IGGRARGAGSS
+1105 IGGRARTAGSG
-1116 LAGALRSGGQGIITR
+1116 LAGSLKSGGQGLITR

>member
-90 MRQKVKTIPAQY
+90 MRQEVKTIPAQY

-483 GGGSTG
+483 GDNRVAGS
-489 NRMAGASALS
+489 GA
-499 NVERLRRA
+499 
-507 EEQGFGDVLYHAT
+507 
-520 APKEPID
+520 I
-527 EFKAKYPDGLSFLT
+527 
-541 TSPEFA
+541 
-547 NRWLGKGGSR
+547 
-557 YNYDDPEL
+557 
-565 QRILKKDLAEI
+565 
-576 DKRYEERLGSIE
+576 
-588 GPDGE
+588 
-593 NILSWPEK
+593 
-601 EKENYFRETSLARE
+601 
-615 AIRKTNQSIYPV
+615 
-627 RTNVQNTFDPRRDT
+627 
-641 EVLEEL
+641 
-647 MRLEKVDPDSN
+647 
-658 TLNSGMTNRQ
+658 
-668 VYQSGNYLLYENK
+668 
-681 NVVDFLK
+681 
-688 SKGYDSMRLA
+688 
-698 EDGHIGGDFETLAV
+698 
-712 FDPKNIR
+712 
-719 SVNAQFDPEQR
+719 
-730 ESANI
+730 
-735 LYSGGGNTGNRIATA
+735 

-837 TFFGSQAEQ
+837 TFFGFQPEQ
-846 MERGHAFASAEKAI
+846 MELGQAFASADGAI
-860 QGQINRANVAQQL
+860 QSQINRARKAQQL
-873 SGREGVIFVP
+873 SGREGVIFAP
-883 HGMAGDSP
+883 HGMTPSSP

-905 RAMMEPSDKKL
+905 RAMMEPKDKKL

-922 DGVLTK
+922 NGVLTK
-928 KGDKYAAGKE
+928 KGDKYASGKE

-980 QARALVTDPSQFNQD
+980 QSRALVTDPSQFNKD
-995 WGMVHSMYLLDPE
+995 WGMVNSMYLLDPK

-1021 PHALTGVP
+1021 PAALTGVP

-1042 NPSYLPDERNF
+1042 NPTYKNNLNF
-1053 IEDMVRKAREQG
+1053 IDEMMRKGREAG
-1065 QAYIDM
+1065 QEYIDI

-1079 GFQRKRLQPIIT
+1079 GFQRDKIQPK
-1091 RIKGYDVPNRERPV
+1091 IKNIKMFDIPNRERPV
-1105 IGGRARGAGSS
+1105 IGGRARTAGSG
-1116 LAGALRSGGQGIITR
+1116 LAGSLKSGGQGLITR

>member
-90 MRQKVKTIPAQY
+90 MRQEVKTIPAQY

-256 VYDGDMDIQEYN
+256 VYDGDMDIREYN

-483 GGGSTG
+483 GDNRVAGS
-489 NRMAGASALS
+489 GA
-499 NVERLRRA
+499 
-507 EEQGFGDVLYHAT
+507 
-520 APKEPID
+520 I
-527 EFKAKYPDGLSFLT
+527 
-541 TSPEFA
+541 
-547 NRWLGKGGSR
+547 
-557 YNYDDPEL
+557 
-565 QRILKKDLAEI
+565 
-576 DKRYEERLGSIE
+576 
-588 GPDGE
+588 
-593 NILSWPEK
+593 
-601 EKENYFRETSLARE
+601 
-615 AIRKTNQSIYPV
+615 
-627 RTNVQNTFDPRRDT
+627 
-641 EVLEEL
+641 
-647 MRLEKVDPDSN
+647 
-658 TLNSGMTNRQ
+658 
-668 VYQSGNYLLYENK
+668 
-681 NVVDFLK
+681 
-688 SKGYDSMRLA
+688 
-698 EDGHIGGDFETLAV
+698 
-712 FDPKNIR
+712 
-719 SVNAQFDPEQR
+719 
-730 ESANI
+730 
-735 LYSGGGNTGNRIATA
+735 

-786 GEPELRSVPIARA
+786 GEPELSSVPIARA

-837 TFFGSQAEQ
+837 TFFGFQPEQ
-846 MERGHAFASAEKAI
+846 MELGQAFASADGAI
-860 QGQINRANVAQQL
+860 QSQINRARKAQQL
-873 SGREGVIFVP
+873 SGREGVIFAP
-883 HGMAGDSP
+883 HGMTPSSP

-905 RAMMEPSDKKL
+905 RAMMEPKDKKL

-922 DGVLTK
+922 NGVLTK
-928 KGDKYAAGKE
+928 KGDKYASGKE

-966 ALDEF
+966 DLDEF

-980 QARALVTDPSQFNQD
+980 QSRALVTDPSQFNKD
-995 WGMVHSMYLLDPE
+995 WGMVNSMYLLDPK

-1021 PHALTGVP
+1021 PAALTGVP

-1042 NPSYLPDERNF
+1042 NPTYKNNLNF
-1053 IEDMVRKAREQG
+1053 IDEMMRKGREAG
-1065 QAYIDM
+1065 QEYIDI

-1079 GFQRKRLQPIIT
+1079 GFQRDKIQPK
-1091 RIKGYDVPNRERPV
+1091 IKNIKMFDIPNRERPV
-1105 IGGRARGAGSS
+1105 IGGRARTAGSG
-1116 LAGALRSGGQGIITR
+1116 LAGSLKSGGQGLITR

>member
-90 MRQKVKTIPAQY
+90 MRQEVKTIPAQY

-164 GQYYDPEQQRIV
+164 GQYYNPEQQRIV

-256 VYDGDMDIQEYN
+256 VYDGDMDIREYN

-483 GGGSTG
+483 GDNRVAGS
-489 NRMAGASALS
+489 GA
-499 NVERLRRA
+499 
-507 EEQGFGDVLYHAT
+507 
-520 APKEPID
+520 I
-527 EFKAKYPDGLSFLT
+527 
-541 TSPEFA
+541 
-547 NRWLGKGGSR
+547 
-557 YNYDDPEL
+557 
-565 QRILKKDLAEI
+565 
-576 DKRYEERLGSIE
+576 
-588 GPDGE
+588 
-593 NILSWPEK
+593 
-601 EKENYFRETSLARE
+601 
-615 AIRKTNQSIYPV
+615 
-627 RTNVQNTFDPRRDT
+627 
-641 EVLEEL
+641 
-647 MRLEKVDPDSN
+647 
-658 TLNSGMTNRQ
+658 
-668 VYQSGNYLLYENK
+668 
-681 NVVDFLK
+681 
-688 SKGYDSMRLA
+688 
-698 EDGHIGGDFETLAV
+698 
-712 FDPKNIR
+712 
-719 SVNAQFDPEQR
+719 
-730 ESANI
+730 
-735 LYSGGGNTGNRIATA
+735 

-837 TFFGSQAEQ
+837 TFFGFQPEQ
-846 MERGHAFASAEKAI
+846 MELGQAFASADGAI
-860 QGQINRANVAQQL
+860 QSQINRARKAQQL
-873 SGREGVIFVP
+873 SGREGVIFAP
-883 HGMAGDSP
+883 HGMTPSSP

-905 RAMMEPSDKKL
+905 RAMMEPKDKKL

-922 DGVLTK
+922 NGVLTK
-928 KGDKYAAGKE
+928 KGDKYASGKE

-980 QARALVTDPSQFNQD
+980 QSRALVTDPSQFNKD
-995 WGMVHSMYLLDPE
+995 WGMVNSMYLLDPK

-1021 PHALTGVP
+1021 PAALTGVP

-1042 NPSYLPDERNF
+1042 NPTYKNNLNF
-1053 IEDMVRKAREQG
+1053 IDEMMRKGREAG
-1065 QAYIDM
+1065 QEYIDI

-1079 GFQRKRLQPIIT
+1079 GFQRDKIQPK
-1091 RIKGYDVPNRERPV
+1091 IKNIKMFDIPNRERPV
-1105 IGGRARGAGSS
+1105 IGGRARTAGSG
-1116 LAGALRSGGQGIITR
+1116 LAGSLKSGGQGLITR

>member
-1 MAEPVS
+1 MPS
-7 ALRDLDELSGYTEQN
+7 ALNEILAPILADLAVNKVETGSFFGDADES
-22 PLSVGDDQQ
+22 
-31 KAIQE
+31 KAAQE
-36 LERRGIKVPEQPE
+36 ELQRRGIT
-49 FGYDYGGDRGLT
+49 YDYGGDRPLT
-61 DIFMPFRR
+61 DMFTPLRR
-69 EVISPERTIPTGNI
+69 EVISPERD
-83 SFGPRGN
+83 
-90 MRQKVKTIPAQY
+90 RQIGEPYLNEKGQVTYQVQNIPAEY
-102 GEPEFG
+102 GKAEFG
-108 MEYMPLVRGTK
+108 MEYMPVVRGAR
-119 SALNAVGD
+119 SALNAARD
-127 LLFGDAKEQASV
+127 FFLGDAKEQATV
-139 ARSGL
+139 AKSALG
-144 DMAEG
+144 MAEG

-256 VYDGDMDIQEYN
+256 VYDGDMDIREYN

-483 GGGSTG
+483 GDNRVAGS
-489 NRMAGASALS
+489 GA
-499 NVERLRRA
+499 
-507 EEQGFGDVLYHAT
+507 
-520 APKEPID
+520 I
-527 EFKAKYPDGLSFLT
+527 
-541 TSPEFA
+541 
-547 NRWLGKGGSR
+547 
-557 YNYDDPEL
+557 
-565 QRILKKDLAEI
+565 
-576 DKRYEERLGSIE
+576 
-588 GPDGE
+588 
-593 NILSWPEK
+593 
-601 EKENYFRETSLARE
+601 
-615 AIRKTNQSIYPV
+615 
-627 RTNVQNTFDPRRDT
+627 
-641 EVLEEL
+641 
-647 MRLEKVDPDSN
+647 
-658 TLNSGMTNRQ
+658 
-668 VYQSGNYLLYENK
+668 
-681 NVVDFLK
+681 
-688 SKGYDSMRLA
+688 
-698 EDGHIGGDFETLAV
+698 
-712 FDPKNIR
+712 
-719 SVNAQFDPEQR
+719 
-730 ESANI
+730 
-735 LYSGGGNTGNRIATA
+735 

-837 TFFGSQAEQ
+837 TFFGFQPEQ
-846 MERGHAFASAEKAI
+846 MELGQAFASADGAI
-860 QGQINRANVAQQL
+860 QSQINRARKAQQL
-873 SGREGVIFVP
+873 SGREGVIFAP
-883 HGMAGDSP
+883 HGMTPSSP

-905 RAMMEPSDKKL
+905 RAMMEPKDKKL

-922 DGVLTK
+922 NGVLTK

-980 QARALVTDPSQFNQD
+980 QSRALVTDPSQFNKD
-995 WGMVHSMYLLDPE
+995 WGMVNSMYLLDPK

-1021 PHALTGVP
+1021 PAALTGVP

-1042 NPSYLPDERNF
+1042 NPTYKNNLNF
-1053 IEDMVRKAREQG
+1053 IDEMMRKGREAG
-1065 QAYIDM
+1065 QEYIDI

-1079 GFQRKRLQPIIT
+1079 GFQRDKIQPK
-1091 RIKGYDVPNRERPV
+1091 IKNIKMFDIPNRERPV
-1105 IGGRARGAGSS
+1105 IGGRARTAGSG
-1116 LAGALRSGGQGIITR
+1116 LAGSLKSGGQGLITR

>member
-22 PLSVGDDQQ
+22 PLYVGDDQQ

-90 MRQKVKTIPAQY
+90 MRQEVKTIPAQY

-483 GGGSTG
+483 GDNRVAGS
-489 NRMAGASALS
+489 GA
-499 NVERLRRA
+499 
-507 EEQGFGDVLYHAT
+507 
-520 APKEPID
+520 I
-527 EFKAKYPDGLSFLT
+527 
-541 TSPEFA
+541 
-547 NRWLGKGGSR
+547 
-557 YNYDDPEL
+557 
-565 QRILKKDLAEI
+565 
-576 DKRYEERLGSIE
+576 
-588 GPDGE
+588 
-593 NILSWPEK
+593 
-601 EKENYFRETSLARE
+601 
-615 AIRKTNQSIYPV
+615 
-627 RTNVQNTFDPRRDT
+627 
-641 EVLEEL
+641 
-647 MRLEKVDPDSN
+647 
-658 TLNSGMTNRQ
+658 
-668 VYQSGNYLLYENK
+668 
-681 NVVDFLK
+681 
-688 SKGYDSMRLA
+688 
-698 EDGHIGGDFETLAV
+698 
-712 FDPKNIR
+712 
-719 SVNAQFDPEQR
+719 
-730 ESANI
+730 
-735 LYSGGGNTGNRIATA
+735 

-837 TFFGSQAEQ
+837 TFFGFQPEQ
-846 MERGHAFASAEKAI
+846 MELGQAFASADGAI
-860 QGQINRANVAQQL
+860 QSQINRARKAQQL
-873 SGREGVIFVP
+873 SGREGVIFAP
-883 HGMAGDSP
+883 HGMTPSSP

-905 RAMMEPSDKKL
+905 RAMMEPKDKKL

-922 DGVLTK
+922 NGVLTK

-980 QARALVTDPSQFNQD
+980 QSRALVTDPSQFNKD
-995 WGMVHSMYLLDPE
+995 WGMVNSMYLLDPK

-1021 PHALTGVP
+1021 PAALTGVP

-1042 NPSYLPDERNF
+1042 NPTYKNNLNF
-1053 IEDMVRKAREQG
+1053 IDEMMRKGREAG
-1065 QAYIDM
+1065 QEYIDI

-1079 GFQRKRLQPIIT
+1079 GFQRDKIQPK
-1091 RIKGYDVPNRERPV
+1091 IKNIKMFDIPNRERPV
-1105 IGGRARGAGSS
+1105 IGGRARTAGSG
-1116 LAGALRSGGQGIITR
+1116 LAGSLKSGGQGLITR

>member
-90 MRQKVKTIPAQY
+90 MRQEVKTIPAQY

-256 VYDGDMDIQEYN
+256 VYDGDMDIREYN

-483 GGGSTG
+483 GDNRVAGS
-489 NRMAGASALS
+489 GAISS
-499 NVERLRRA
+499 
-507 EEQGFGDVLYHAT
+507 
-520 APKEPID
+520 
-527 EFKAKYPDGLSFLT
+527 
-541 TSPEFA
+541 
-547 NRWLGKGGSR
+547 
-557 YNYDDPEL
+557 
-565 QRILKKDLAEI
+565 
-576 DKRYEERLGSIE
+576 
-588 GPDGE
+588 
-593 NILSWPEK
+593 
-601 EKENYFRETSLARE
+601 
-615 AIRKTNQSIYPV
+615 
-627 RTNVQNTFDPRRDT
+627 
-641 EVLEEL
+641 
-647 MRLEKVDPDSN
+647 
-658 TLNSGMTNRQ
+658 
-668 VYQSGNYLLYENK
+668 
-681 NVVDFLK
+681 
-688 SKGYDSMRLA
+688 
-698 EDGHIGGDFETLAV
+698 
-712 FDPKNIR
+712 
-719 SVNAQFDPEQR
+719 
-730 ESANI
+730 
-735 LYSGGGNTGNRIATA
+735 
-750 SALRDITGDTPE
+750 LRDITGDTPE

-837 TFFGSQAEQ
+837 TFFGFQPEQ
-846 MERGHAFASAEKAI
+846 MELGQAFASADGAI
-860 QGQINRANVAQQL
+860 QSQINRARKAQQL
-873 SGREGVIFVP
+873 SGREGVIFAP
-883 HGMAGDSP
+883 HGMTPSSP

-905 RAMMEPSDKKL
+905 RAMMEPKDKKL

-922 DGVLTK
+922 NGVLTK
-928 KGDKYAAGKE
+928 KGDKYASGKE

-980 QARALVTDPSQFNQD
+980 QSRALVTDPSQFNKD
-995 WGMVHSMYLLDPE
+995 WGMVNSMYLLDPK

-1021 PHALTGVP
+1021 PAALTGVP

-1042 NPSYLPDERNF
+1042 NPTYKNNLNF
-1053 IEDMVRKAREQG
+1053 IDEMMRKGREAG
-1065 QAYIDM
+1065 QEYIDI

-1079 GFQRKRLQPIIT
+1079 GFQRDKIQPK
-1091 RIKGYDVPNRERPV
+1091 IKNIKMFDIPNRERPV
-1105 IGGRARGAGSS
+1105 IGGRARTAGSG
-1116 LAGALRSGGQGIITR
+1116 LAGSLKSGGQGLITR

>member
-36 LERRGIKVPEQPE
+36 LGRRGIKVPEQPE

-90 MRQKVKTIPAQY
+90 MRQEVKTIPAQY

-483 GGGSTG
+483 GDNRVAGS
-489 NRMAGASALS
+489 GA
-499 NVERLRRA
+499 
-507 EEQGFGDVLYHAT
+507 
-520 APKEPID
+520 I
-527 EFKAKYPDGLSFLT
+527 
-541 TSPEFA
+541 
-547 NRWLGKGGSR
+547 
-557 YNYDDPEL
+557 
-565 QRILKKDLAEI
+565 
-576 DKRYEERLGSIE
+576 
-588 GPDGE
+588 
-593 NILSWPEK
+593 
-601 EKENYFRETSLARE
+601 
-615 AIRKTNQSIYPV
+615 
-627 RTNVQNTFDPRRDT
+627 
-641 EVLEEL
+641 
-647 MRLEKVDPDSN
+647 
-658 TLNSGMTNRQ
+658 
-668 VYQSGNYLLYENK
+668 
-681 NVVDFLK
+681 
-688 SKGYDSMRLA
+688 
-698 EDGHIGGDFETLAV
+698 
-712 FDPKNIR
+712 
-719 SVNAQFDPEQR
+719 
-730 ESANI
+730 
-735 LYSGGGNTGNRIATA
+735 

-837 TFFGSQAEQ
+837 TFFGFQPEQ
-846 MERGHAFASAEKAI
+846 MELGQAFASADGAI
-860 QGQINRANVAQQL
+860 QSQINRARKAQQL
-873 SGREGVIFVP
+873 SGREGVIFAP
-883 HGMAGDSP
+883 HGMTPSSP

-905 RAMMEPSDKKL
+905 RAMMEPKDKKL

-922 DGVLTK
+922 NGVLTK
-928 KGDKYAAGKE
+928 KGDKYASGKE

-980 QARALVTDPSQFNQD
+980 QSRALVTDPSQFNKD
-995 WGMVHSMYLLDPE
+995 WGMVNSMYLLDPK

-1021 PHALTGVP
+1021 PAALTGVP

-1042 NPSYLPDERNF
+1042 NPTYKNNLNF
-1053 IEDMVRKAREQG
+1053 IDEMMRKGREAG
-1065 QAYIDM
+1065 QEYIDI

-1079 GFQRKRLQPIIT
+1079 GFQRDKIQPK
-1091 RIKGYDVPNRERPV
+1091 IKNIKMFDIPNRERPV
-1105 IGGRARGAGSS
+1105 IGGRARTAGSG
-1116 LAGALRSGGQGIITR
+1116 LAGSLKSGGQGLITR

>member
-1 MAEPVS
+1 
-7 ALRDLDELSGYTEQN
+7 
-22 PLSVGDDQQ
+22 
-31 KAIQE
+31 
-36 LERRGIKVPEQPE
+36 
-49 FGYDYGGDRGLT
+49 
-61 DIFMPFRR
+61 
-69 EVISPERTIPTGNI
+69 
-83 SFGPRGN
+83 
-90 MRQKVKTIPAQY
+90 
-102 GEPEFG
+102 
-108 MEYMPLVRGTK
+108 
-119 SALNAVGD
+119 
-127 LLFGDAKEQASV
+127 
-139 ARSGL
+139 
-144 DMAEG
+144 MAEG

-256 VYDGDMDIQEYN
+256 VYDGDMDIREYN

-483 GGGSTG
+483 GDNRVAGS
-489 NRMAGASALS
+489 GA
-499 NVERLRRA
+499 
-507 EEQGFGDVLYHAT
+507 
-520 APKEPID
+520 I
-527 EFKAKYPDGLSFLT
+527 
-541 TSPEFA
+541 
-547 NRWLGKGGSR
+547 
-557 YNYDDPEL
+557 
-565 QRILKKDLAEI
+565 
-576 DKRYEERLGSIE
+576 
-588 GPDGE
+588 
-593 NILSWPEK
+593 
-601 EKENYFRETSLARE
+601 
-615 AIRKTNQSIYPV
+615 
-627 RTNVQNTFDPRRDT
+627 
-641 EVLEEL
+641 
-647 MRLEKVDPDSN
+647 
-658 TLNSGMTNRQ
+658 
-668 VYQSGNYLLYENK
+668 
-681 NVVDFLK
+681 
-688 SKGYDSMRLA
+688 
-698 EDGHIGGDFETLAV
+698 
-712 FDPKNIR
+712 
-719 SVNAQFDPEQR
+719 
-730 ESANI
+730 
-735 LYSGGGNTGNRIATA
+735 

-837 TFFGSQAEQ
+837 TFFGFQPEQ
-846 MERGHAFASAEKAI
+846 MELGQAFASADGAI
-860 QGQINRANVAQQL
+860 QSQINRARKAQQL
-873 SGREGVIFVP
+873 SGREGVIFAP
-883 HGMAGDSP
+883 HGMTPSSP

-905 RAMMEPSDKKL
+905 RAMMEPKDKKL

-922 DGVLTK
+922 NGVLTK
-928 KGDKYAAGKE
+928 KGDKYASGKE

-980 QARALVTDPSQFNQD
+980 QSRALVTDPSQFNKD
-995 WGMVHSMYLLDPE
+995 WGMVNSMYLLDPK

-1021 PHALTGVP
+1021 PAALTGVP

-1042 NPSYLPDERNF
+1042 NPTYKNNLNF
-1053 IEDMVRKAREQG
+1053 IDEMMRKGREAG
-1065 QAYIDM
+1065 QEYIDI

-1079 GFQRKRLQPIIT
+1079 GFQRDKIQPK
-1091 RIKGYDVPNRERPV
+1091 IKNIKMFDIPNRERPV
-1105 IGGRARGAGSS
+1105 IGGRARTAGSG
-1116 LAGALRSGGQGIITR
+1116 LAGSLKSGGQGLITR

>member
-90 MRQKVKTIPAQY
+90 MRQEVKTIPAQY

-256 VYDGDMDIQEYN
+256 VYDGDMDIREYN

-407 PDADQWVEVGM
+407 PDAVQWVEVGM

-483 GGGSTG
+483 GDNRVAGS
-489 NRMAGASALS
+489 GA
-499 NVERLRRA
+499 
-507 EEQGFGDVLYHAT
+507 
-520 APKEPID
+520 I
-527 EFKAKYPDGLSFLT
+527 
-541 TSPEFA
+541 
-547 NRWLGKGGSR
+547 
-557 YNYDDPEL
+557 
-565 QRILKKDLAEI
+565 
-576 DKRYEERLGSIE
+576 
-588 GPDGE
+588 
-593 NILSWPEK
+593 
-601 EKENYFRETSLARE
+601 
-615 AIRKTNQSIYPV
+615 
-627 RTNVQNTFDPRRDT
+627 
-641 EVLEEL
+641 
-647 MRLEKVDPDSN
+647 
-658 TLNSGMTNRQ
+658 
-668 VYQSGNYLLYENK
+668 
-681 NVVDFLK
+681 
-688 SKGYDSMRLA
+688 
-698 EDGHIGGDFETLAV
+698 
-712 FDPKNIR
+712 
-719 SVNAQFDPEQR
+719 
-730 ESANI
+730 
-735 LYSGGGNTGNRIATA
+735 

-837 TFFGSQAEQ
+837 TFFGFQPEQ
-846 MERGHAFASAEKAI
+846 MELGQAFASADGAI
-860 QGQINRANVAQQL
+860 QSQINRARKAQQL
-873 SGREGVIFVP
+873 SGREGVIFAP
-883 HGMAGDSP
+883 HGMTPSSP

-905 RAMMEPSDKKL
+905 RAMMEPKDKKL

-922 DGVLTK
+922 NGVLTK
-928 KGDKYAAGKE
+928 KGDKYASGKE

-980 QARALVTDPSQFNQD
+980 QSRALVTDPSQFNKD
-995 WGMVHSMYLLDPE
+995 WGMVNSMYLLDPK

-1021 PHALTGVP
+1021 PAALTGVP

-1042 NPSYLPDERNF
+1042 NPTYKNNLNF
-1053 IEDMVRKAREQG
+1053 IDEMMRKGREAG
-1065 QAYIDM
+1065 QEYIDI

-1079 GFQRKRLQPIIT
+1079 GFQRDKIQPK
-1091 RIKGYDVPNRERPV
+1091 IKNIKMFDIPNRERPV
-1105 IGGRARGAGSS
+1105 IGGRARTAGSG
-1116 LAGALRSGGQGIITR
+1116 LAGSLKSGGQGLITR

>member
-1 MAEPVS
+1 MPS
-7 ALRDLDELSGYTEQN
+7 ALNEILAPILTDLAVNKSETGSFFGDADES
-22 PLSVGDDQQ
+22 
-31 KAIQE
+31 KAAQE
-36 LERRGIKVPEQPE
+36 ELQRRGIT
-49 FGYDYGGDRGLT
+49 YDYGGDRPLT
-61 DIFMPFRR
+61 DMFTPLRR
-69 EVISPERTIPTGNI
+69 EVISPERD
-83 SFGPRGN
+83 
-90 MRQKVKTIPAQY
+90 RQIGEPYLNEKGQVTYQVQNIPAEY
-102 GEPEFG
+102 GKPEFG
-108 MEYMPLVRGTK
+108 MEYMPVVRGAR
-119 SALNAVGD
+119 SALNAARD
-127 LLFGDAKEQASV
+127 FFLGDAKEQASV
-139 ARSGL
+139 AKSALG
-144 DMAEG
+144 MAEG
-149 LAQYTTEQVK
+149 AAQYINEQV
-159 AAASG
+159 AAFGSG
-164 GQYYDPEQQRIV
+164 GQYYDPKQERIITA
-176 SFDPTAVMIG
+176 DPTAVMFG
-186 GNPTAGQAVLASG
+186 GNPATATGKVLGSG

-218 DDAREK
+218 DDARNELNLTEEYRK
-224 LGITQEGTNAW
+224 EWQK
-235 RSTRKGFKSEI
+235 TRGGFK
-246 PQEIR
+246 QERPEELKI
-251 EAAQK
+251 AAQK
-256 VYDGDMDIQEYN
+256 VSDGEMTFEEYRALVQE
-268 NIVQRVLPPEPIG
+268 VLPPEPLG
-281 QVLEVPSYEEIAM
+281 QLMEVPTLEEIALSLDKSPDRT
-294 ALGKGEKT
+294 A
-302 GGIIGV
+302 GIIGL
-308 NVTLPDGT
+308 NIDIPDGT
-316 PASSRLDIP
+316 PASSRLDIN
-325 AYENQGTWVA
+325 AYEKQGTWVA
-335 TVHDAGTSGTVL
+335 TVHEGGKQSGTVL
-347 GYGPTAVLNNV
+347 GYGPTTVLNNV
-358 SFNSKPNV
+358 SFSSNPKQ
-366 ALDIARGAKDKST
+366 ALEIAKGQGKTPIARIDGT
-379 IGRME
+379 
-384 GAWENRDPKV
+384 WENRDPKV
-394 VEQQVRDILNGTA
+394 VEQQVRSILDGTA
-407 PDADQWVEVGM
+407 PDAGDWVEVGM
-418 NPARGSGFYDKRN
+418 NPIRGSGFYNKATFELVDN
-431 GQRLGETEQVLQV
+431 AEQILQV

-451 RPTRIELDDPRNLV
+451 KVKYRKPNDPKNQVEDRGV
-465 TTRKEPRL
+465 PRL

-489 NRMAGASALS
+489 NKVGGAGVISS
-499 NVERLRRA
+499 
-507 EEQGFGDVLYHAT
+507 
-520 APKEPID
+520 
-527 EFKAKYPDGLSFLT
+527 
-541 TSPEFA
+541 
-547 NRWLGKGGSR
+547 
-557 YNYDDPEL
+557 
-565 QRILKKDLAEI
+565 
-576 DKRYEERLGSIE
+576 
-588 GPDGE
+588 
-593 NILSWPEK
+593 
-601 EKENYFRETSLARE
+601 
-615 AIRKTNQSIYPV
+615 
-627 RTNVQNTFDPRRDT
+627 
-641 EVLEEL
+641 
-647 MRLEKVDPDSN
+647 
-658 TLNSGMTNRQ
+658 
-668 VYQSGNYLLYENK
+668 
-681 NVVDFLK
+681 
-688 SKGYDSMRLA
+688 
-698 EDGHIGGDFETLAV
+698 
-712 FDPKNIR
+712 
-719 SVNAQFDPEQR
+719 
-730 ESANI
+730 
-735 LYSGGGNTGNRIATA
+735 
-750 SALRDITGDTPE
+750 LRDITGETPE

-786 GEPELRSVPIARA
+786 GDPELRSVPIARA

>member
-90 MRQKVKTIPAQY
+90 MRQEVKTIPAQY

-483 GGGSTG
+483 GDNRVAGS
-489 NRMAGASALS
+489 GA
-499 NVERLRRA
+499 
-507 EEQGFGDVLYHAT
+507 
-520 APKEPID
+520 I
-527 EFKAKYPDGLSFLT
+527 
-541 TSPEFA
+541 
-547 NRWLGKGGSR
+547 
-557 YNYDDPEL
+557 
-565 QRILKKDLAEI
+565 
-576 DKRYEERLGSIE
+576 
-588 GPDGE
+588 
-593 NILSWPEK
+593 
-601 EKENYFRETSLARE
+601 
-615 AIRKTNQSIYPV
+615 
-627 RTNVQNTFDPRRDT
+627 
-641 EVLEEL
+641 
-647 MRLEKVDPDSN
+647 
-658 TLNSGMTNRQ
+658 
-668 VYQSGNYLLYENK
+668 
-681 NVVDFLK
+681 
-688 SKGYDSMRLA
+688 
-698 EDGHIGGDFETLAV
+698 
-712 FDPKNIR
+712 
-719 SVNAQFDPEQR
+719 
-730 ESANI
+730 
-735 LYSGGGNTGNRIATA
+735 

-837 TFFGSQAEQ
+837 TFFGYQPEQ
-846 MERGHAFASAEKAI
+846 MELGQAFASADGAI
-860 QGQINRANVAQQL
+860 QSQINRARKAQQL
-873 SGREGVIFVP
+873 SGREGVIFAP
-883 HGMAGDSP
+883 HGMTPSSP

-905 RAMMEPSDKKL
+905 RAMMEPKDKKL

-922 DGVLTK
+922 NGVLTK
-928 KGDKYAAGKE
+928 KGDKYASGKE

-980 QARALVTDPSQFNQD
+980 QSRALVTDPSQFNKD
-995 WGMVHSMYLLDPE
+995 WGMVNSMYLLDPK

-1042 NPSYLPDERNF
+1042 NPTYKNNLNF
-1053 IEDMVRKAREQG
+1053 IDEMMRKGREAG
-1065 QAYIDM
+1065 QEYIDI

-1079 GFQRKRLQPIIT
+1079 GFQRDKIQPK
-1091 RIKGYDVPNRERPV
+1091 IKNIKMFDIPNRERPV
-1105 IGGRARGAGSS
+1105 IGGRARTAGSG
-1116 LAGALRSGGQGIITR
+1116 LAGSLKSGGQGLITR

>member
-90 MRQKVKTIPAQY
+90 MRQEVKTIPAQY

-164 GQYYDPEQQRIV
+164 GQYYNPEQQRIV

-256 VYDGDMDIQEYN
+256 VYDGDMDIREYN

-335 TVHDAGTSGTVL
+335 TVHDAGTSGNVL

-483 GGGSTG
+483 GDNRVAGS
-489 NRMAGASALS
+489 GA
-499 NVERLRRA
+499 
-507 EEQGFGDVLYHAT
+507 
-520 APKEPID
+520 I
-527 EFKAKYPDGLSFLT
+527 
-541 TSPEFA
+541 
-547 NRWLGKGGSR
+547 
-557 YNYDDPEL
+557 
-565 QRILKKDLAEI
+565 
-576 DKRYEERLGSIE
+576 
-588 GPDGE
+588 
-593 NILSWPEK
+593 
-601 EKENYFRETSLARE
+601 
-615 AIRKTNQSIYPV
+615 
-627 RTNVQNTFDPRRDT
+627 
-641 EVLEEL
+641 
-647 MRLEKVDPDSN
+647 
-658 TLNSGMTNRQ
+658 
-668 VYQSGNYLLYENK
+668 
-681 NVVDFLK
+681 
-688 SKGYDSMRLA
+688 
-698 EDGHIGGDFETLAV
+698 
-712 FDPKNIR
+712 
-719 SVNAQFDPEQR
+719 
-730 ESANI
+730 
-735 LYSGGGNTGNRIATA
+735 

-837 TFFGSQAEQ
+837 TFFGFQPEQ
-846 MERGHAFASAEKAI
+846 MELGQAFASADGAI
-860 QGQINRANVAQQL
+860 QSQINRARKAQQL
-873 SGREGVIFVP
+873 SGREGVIFAP
-883 HGMAGDSP
+883 HGMTPSSP

-905 RAMMEPSDKKL
+905 RAMMEPKDKKL

-922 DGVLTK
+922 NGVLTK
-928 KGDKYAAGKE
+928 KGDKYASGKE

-980 QARALVTDPSQFNQD
+980 QSRALVTDPSQFNKD
-995 WGMVHSMYLLDPE
+995 WGMVNSMYLLDPK

-1021 PHALTGVP
+1021 PAALTGVP

-1042 NPSYLPDERNF
+1042 NPTYKNNLNF
-1053 IEDMVRKAREQG
+1053 IDEMMRKGREAG
-1065 QAYIDM
+1065 QEYIDI

-1079 GFQRKRLQPIIT
+1079 GFQRDKIQPK
-1091 RIKGYDVPNRERPV
+1091 IKNIKMFDIPNRERPV
-1105 IGGRARGAGSS
+1105 IGGRARTAGSG
-1116 LAGALRSGGQGIITR
+1116 LAGSLKSGGQGLITR

>member
-90 MRQKVKTIPAQY
+90 MRQEVKTIPAQY

-268 NIVQRVLPPEPIG
+268 NIIQRVLPPEPIG

-431 GQRLGETEQVLQV
+431 CQRLGETEQVLQV

-483 GGGSTG
+483 GDNRVAGS
-489 NRMAGASALS
+489 GA
-499 NVERLRRA
+499 
-507 EEQGFGDVLYHAT
+507 
-520 APKEPID
+520 I
-527 EFKAKYPDGLSFLT
+527 
-541 TSPEFA
+541 
-547 NRWLGKGGSR
+547 
-557 YNYDDPEL
+557 
-565 QRILKKDLAEI
+565 
-576 DKRYEERLGSIE
+576 
-588 GPDGE
+588 
-593 NILSWPEK
+593 
-601 EKENYFRETSLARE
+601 
-615 AIRKTNQSIYPV
+615 
-627 RTNVQNTFDPRRDT
+627 
-641 EVLEEL
+641 
-647 MRLEKVDPDSN
+647 
-658 TLNSGMTNRQ
+658 
-668 VYQSGNYLLYENK
+668 
-681 NVVDFLK
+681 
-688 SKGYDSMRLA
+688 
-698 EDGHIGGDFETLAV
+698 
-712 FDPKNIR
+712 
-719 SVNAQFDPEQR
+719 
-730 ESANI
+730 
-735 LYSGGGNTGNRIATA
+735 

-837 TFFGSQAEQ
+837 TFFGFQPEQ
-846 MERGHAFASAEKAI
+846 MELGQAFASADGAI
-860 QGQINRANVAQQL
+860 QSQINRARKAQQL
-873 SGREGVIFVP
+873 SGREGVIFAP
-883 HGMAGDSP
+883 HGMTPSSP

-905 RAMMEPSDKKL
+905 RAMMEPKDKKL

-922 DGVLTK
+922 NGVLTK
-928 KGDKYAAGKE
+928 KGDKYASGKE

-980 QARALVTDPSQFNQD
+980 QSRALVTDPSQFNKD
-995 WGMVHSMYLLDPE
+995 WGMVNSMYLLDPK

-1021 PHALTGVP
+1021 PAALTGVP

-1042 NPSYLPDERNF
+1042 NPTYKNNLNF
-1053 IEDMVRKAREQG
+1053 IDEMMRKGREAG
-1065 QAYIDM
+1065 QEYIDI

-1079 GFQRKRLQPIIT
+1079 GFQRDKIQPK
-1091 RIKGYDVPNRERPV
+1091 IKNIKMFDIPNRERPV
-1105 IGGRARGAGSS
+1105 IGGRARTAGSG
-1116 LAGALRSGGQGIITR
+1116 LAGSLKSGGQGLITR

>member
-90 MRQKVKTIPAQY
+90 MRQEVKTIPAQY

-256 VYDGDMDIQEYN
+256 VYDGDMDIREYN

-483 GGGSTG
+483 GDNRVAGS
-489 NRMAGASALS
+489 GA
-499 NVERLRRA
+499 
-507 EEQGFGDVLYHAT
+507 
-520 APKEPID
+520 I
-527 EFKAKYPDGLSFLT
+527 
-541 TSPEFA
+541 
-547 NRWLGKGGSR
+547 
-557 YNYDDPEL
+557 
-565 QRILKKDLAEI
+565 
-576 DKRYEERLGSIE
+576 
-588 GPDGE
+588 
-593 NILSWPEK
+593 
-601 EKENYFRETSLARE
+601 
-615 AIRKTNQSIYPV
+615 
-627 RTNVQNTFDPRRDT
+627 
-641 EVLEEL
+641 
-647 MRLEKVDPDSN
+647 
-658 TLNSGMTNRQ
+658 
-668 VYQSGNYLLYENK
+668 
-681 NVVDFLK
+681 
-688 SKGYDSMRLA
+688 
-698 EDGHIGGDFETLAV
+698 
-712 FDPKNIR
+712 
-719 SVNAQFDPEQR
+719 
-730 ESANI
+730 
-735 LYSGGGNTGNRIATA
+735 

-837 TFFGSQAEQ
+837 TFFGFQPEQ
-846 MERGHAFASAEKAI
+846 MELGQAFASADGAI
-860 QGQINRANVAQQL
+860 QSQINRARKAQQL
-873 SGREGVIFVP
+873 SGREGVIFAP
-883 HGMAGDSP
+883 HGMTPSSP

-905 RAMMEPSDKKL
+905 RAMMEPKDKKL

-922 DGVLTK
+922 NGVLTK
-928 KGDKYAAGKE
+928 KGDKYASGKE

-980 QARALVTDPSQFNQD
+980 QSRALVTDPSQFNKD
-995 WGMVHSMYLLDPE
+995 WGMVNSMYLLDPK

-1021 PHALTGVP
+1021 PAALTGVP

-1042 NPSYLPDERNF
+1042 NPTYKNNLNF
-1053 IEDMVRKAREQG
+1053 IDEMMRKGREAG
-1065 QAYIDM
+1065 QEYIDI

-1079 GFQRKRLQPIIT
+1079 GFQRDKIQPK
-1091 RIKGYDVPNRERPV
+1091 IKNIKMFDIPNRERPV
-1105 IGGRARGAGSS
+1105 IGGRARTAGSG
-1116 LAGALRSGGQGIITR
+1116 LAGSLKSGGQGLITR

>member
-1 MAEPVS
+1 
-7 ALRDLDELSGYTEQN
+7 
-22 PLSVGDDQQ
+22 
-31 KAIQE
+31 
-36 LERRGIKVPEQPE
+36 
-49 FGYDYGGDRGLT
+49 
-61 DIFMPFRR
+61 MPFRR

-90 MRQKVKTIPAQY
+90 MRQEVKTIPAQY

-224 LGITQEGTNAW
+224 LGIPQEGTNAW

-483 GGGSTG
+483 GDNRVAGS
-489 NRMAGASALS
+489 GA
-499 NVERLRRA
+499 
-507 EEQGFGDVLYHAT
+507 
-520 APKEPID
+520 I
-527 EFKAKYPDGLSFLT
+527 
-541 TSPEFA
+541 
-547 NRWLGKGGSR
+547 
-557 YNYDDPEL
+557 
-565 QRILKKDLAEI
+565 
-576 DKRYEERLGSIE
+576 
-588 GPDGE
+588 
-593 NILSWPEK
+593 
-601 EKENYFRETSLARE
+601 
-615 AIRKTNQSIYPV
+615 
-627 RTNVQNTFDPRRDT
+627 
-641 EVLEEL
+641 
-647 MRLEKVDPDSN
+647 
-658 TLNSGMTNRQ
+658 
-668 VYQSGNYLLYENK
+668 
-681 NVVDFLK
+681 
-688 SKGYDSMRLA
+688 
-698 EDGHIGGDFETLAV
+698 
-712 FDPKNIR
+712 
-719 SVNAQFDPEQR
+719 
-730 ESANI
+730 
-735 LYSGGGNTGNRIATA
+735 

-837 TFFGSQAEQ
+837 TFFGFQPEQ
-846 MERGHAFASAEKAI
+846 MELGQAFASADGAI
-860 QGQINRANVAQQL
+860 QSQINRARKAQQL
-873 SGREGVIFVP
+873 SGREGVIFAP
-883 HGMAGDSP
+883 HGMTPSSP

-905 RAMMEPSDKKL
+905 RAMMEPKDKKL

-922 DGVLTK
+922 NGVLTK
-928 KGDKYAAGKE
+928 KGDKYASGKE

-980 QARALVTDPSQFNQD
+980 QSRALVTDPSQFNKD
-995 WGMVHSMYLLDPE
+995 WGMVNSMYLLDPK

-1021 PHALTGVP
+1021 PAALTGVP
-1029 IGATTEGFSILDW
+1029 IGATTEGFSILDL
-1042 NPSYLPDERNF
+1042 NPTYKNNLNF
-1053 IEDMVRKAREQG
+1053 IDEMMRKGREAG
-1065 QAYIDM
+1065 QEYIDI

-1079 GFQRKRLQPIIT
+1079 GFQRDKIQPK
-1091 RIKGYDVPNRERPV
+1091 IKNIKMFDIPNRERPV
-1105 IGGRARGAGSS
+1105 IGGRARTAGSG
-1116 LAGALRSGGQGIITR
+1116 LAGSLKSGGQGLITR